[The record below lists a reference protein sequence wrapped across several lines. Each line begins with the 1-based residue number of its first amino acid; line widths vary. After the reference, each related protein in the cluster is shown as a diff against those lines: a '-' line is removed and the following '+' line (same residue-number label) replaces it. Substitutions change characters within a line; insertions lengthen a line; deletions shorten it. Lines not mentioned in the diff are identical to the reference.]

1 MEATNF
7 TQHQAFMKHTLCT
20 KYKSRLYSHTLLFDK
35 EPKRLS
41 FKSYR
46 EVKQS

>member
-1 MEATNF
+1 MEAMNF

-20 KYKSRLYSHTLLFDK
+20 KSRLYSHTLFFDIK

-41 FKSYR
+41 YQSYR
-46 EVKQS
+46 EVQQS